1 MLSLT
6 LALIGD
12 PNIIFM
18 DEPTSAMDAE
28 IRSKLRT
35 LIKTLGKTKTIVLTT
50 QHMDEAEELADHIAL
65 MSKGK
70 LHTWGDVNA
79 IKKKF
84 GAGFNLS
91 VFNCTP
97 EAATAVEKSLEN
109 HITGWSVNEIE
120 TKDTVRV
127 YTMPFNQTKNYSAC
141 LQELETQN
149 LTLSIQMAS
158 LEESF
163 INFHFKEMKEELDTF
178 GQDEEEQEGKQ
189 EEIDPSFMRH
199 NYVNIFLQILA
210 ILDRKLRVTFREYI
224 SIMSIILPGLCL
236 AF

>member
-28 IRSKLRT
+28 IRSKLRK
-35 LIKTLGKTKTIVLTT
+35 LIKKLGKTKTIVLTT

-65 MSKGK
+65 MSKGR
-70 LHTWGDVNA
+70 LHTWGTVNT

-97 EAATAVEKSLEN
+97 VEKSVVETTLHK
-109 HITGWSVNEIE
+109 HIEGWSVNEIE
-120 TKDTVRV
+120 SKDTV
-127 YTMPFNQTKNYSAC
+127 
-141 LQELETQN
+141 
-149 LTLSIQMAS
+149 
-158 LEESF
+158 
-163 INFHFKEMKEELDTF
+163 
-178 GQDEEEQEGKQ
+178 
-189 EEIDPSFMRH
+189 
-199 NYVNIFLQILA
+199 YV
-210 ILDRKLRVTFREYI
+210 
-224 SIMSIILPGLCL
+224 
-236 AF
+236 